1 MRNIK
6 SFKKMKKN
14 GSKISMI
21 TAYDYSSGKITEEA
35 NIDCILVG
43 DSLGMV
49 VLGYENTLEVTLEDI
64 IHHTK
69 AVRRG
74 AKDTFIISDMPYM
87 SYHLSLNDTKAN
99 ASKLIIEGKANAVK
113 LEGGT
118 KSRLEAISAIVDCE
132 IPVVAHLGLTP
143 QSINK
148 FGGYKVQGKTNDRFN
163 KILDQALE
171 IQKAGAFMLV
181 LEGVPEKLGK
191 EISEKLSIPTIG
203 IGAGRYTDGQVLV
216 WHDLLGLSE
225 FDFKFSKKYKNLS
238 LQIKNALENY
248 DNDVKNKK
256 FPTKENVYFPIEDEK
271 TEQKI

>member
-1 MRNIK
+1 
-6 SFKKMKKN
+6 
-14 GSKISMI
+14 MI